1 MADNQNNLKILAFP
15 GSLRKASLIR
25 HLLLSL
31 KKIVPEGMEIS
42 LFELHEIP
50 MYNQDFE
57 DEFGFPP
64 AVQELRNAIKKA
76 DGLIF
81 ATPEYN
87 GSMTGVLKNSIDWA
101 SRQGLLAGI
110 PATPITG
117 SPGALGATK
126 AQEHLRSVM
135 VHLGMGVMSRPAV
148 AIPQMQT
155 KINNKT
161 ITNELT
167 RKYVSEWLEAF
178 RDWIVQL
185 NK

>member
-1 MADNQNNLKILAFP
+1 MKREKSNLKILAIP

-25 HLLLSL
+25 QLLLSL
-31 KKIVPEGMEIS
+31 RDVAPESIEIS
-42 LFELHEIP
+42 IFELHDIP
-50 MYNQDFE
+50 VYNQDIE

-64 AVQELRNAIKKA
+64 AVKAMRDAIGAA

-101 SRQGLLAGI
+101 SRQGLLAKV

-135 VHLGMGVMSRPAV
+135 GHLGMCVMSRPAV
-148 AIPQMQT
+148 AIPQMNS
-155 KINNKT
+155 KIEDGR
-161 ITNELT
+161 ITDDLT
-167 RKYVSEWLEAF
+167 RRLVGEWLGAF